1 MGRPKKSKV
10 ASRRNGAEAS
20 NKGKVKVVETQLC
33 GEWVD
38 GVYVVKQWKQPVF
51 AYRKGEAWYAQ
62 PGGEQDVFTVC
73 AFYGRC
79 ILFDLAHVYSDR
91 APKDQEAKRWW
102 AAEVKGTQLR
112 KKYCTQA

>member
-1 MGRPKKSKV
+1 M
-10 ASRRNGAEAS
+10 AF
-20 NKGKVKVVETQLC
+20 T
-33 GEWVD
+33 
-38 GVYVVKQWKQPVF
+38 VVKQWKQPVF

-91 APKDQEAKRWW
+91 APKDQEAKRW
-102 AAEVKGTQLR
+102 
-112 KKYCTQA
+112 